1 MKRLSLLLGAVLTL
15 GWQIAA
21 QNPQQVTI
29 TPVKLTDNIYMLMG
43 QGGNIGVCFG
53 EDGTFL
59 IDDQFAPLTEKIL
72 AAIGELTD
80 QPVRFVINTHWHGDH
95 TGGNENLGKAG
106 AIIVAHENVRKR
118 LSTDQFMKAFNRE
131 VPAAPK
137 AALPVITFSS
147 DLKFHLNGE
156 EIQVF
161 HLPHAHTDGDA
172 AIYFANSN
180 VLHTGDLFF
189 NGRYPFIDTGS
200 GGNAN
205 GMIAAVE
212 KLLARIDDQTQII
225 PGHGPKGSKAD
236 LEKYLSVLKTMR
248 DRVAELV
255 QAGKSLEEIIA
266 AKPGADYDDTWGSG
280 FVSADFFL
288 TLLYESLQEK

>member
-1 MKRLSLLLGAVLTL
+1 MAWLQVP
-15 GWQIAA
+15 A
-21 QNPQQVTI
+21 QNPEEMTI
-29 TPVKLTDNIYMLMG
+29 TPIKLTDNIYMLMG

-53 EDGTFL
+53 DDGTFV

-106 AIIVAHENVRKR
+106 VIIVAHENVRKR

-147 DLKFHLNGE
+147 DIKFHLNGE

-161 HLPHAHTDGDA
+161 HMPNAHTDGDA
-172 AIYFANSN
+172 VIFFANSN

-205 GMIAAVE
+205 GVITAVE
-212 KLLARIDDQTQII
+212 KILTLIDDETQII
-225 PGHGPKGSKAD
+225 PGHGPKGTKAD

-248 DRVAELV
+248 DRVAELIKE
-255 QAGKSLEEIIA
+255 GKSLEEIIA
-266 AKPGADYDDTWGSG
+266 AQPGSEFDDTWGSG
-280 FVSADFFL
+280 FVNPQFFL
-288 TLLYESLQEK
+288 TLLFESLQEK